1 MLDIS
6 AMYLSDPQQVTATNP
21 GGESLRTKLTR
32 WRSVPGS
39 EIWIMFVTHPTLL
52 HYMHLYS
59 LTCNKNYIIR
69 LQCKLSLHWTV
80 ALLGYR
86 VVFGTL

>member
-21 GGESLRTKLTR
+21 AGESLTTKLTR

-39 EIWIMFVTHPTLL
+39 KIWIMFLSFSIQ
-52 HYMHLYS
+52 HYSINIS
-59 LTCNKNYIIR
+59 LINKNDTSTMYSVGELNIG
-69 LQCKLSLHWTV
+69 Q
-80 ALLGYR
+80 
-86 VVFGTL
+86 

>member
-21 GGESLRTKLTR
+21 AGESLTTKLTR

-39 EIWIMFVTHPTLL
+39 EILITIMFLL
-52 HYMHLYS
+52 FSIQHYYINIS
-59 LTCNKNYIIR
+59 PINKNDTSTMYSVGEVNIG
-69 LQCKLSLHWTV
+69 QWH
-80 ALLGYR
+80 Y
-86 VVFGTL
+86 

>member
-21 GGESLRTKLTR
+21 AGESLTTKLTR

-39 EIWIMFVTHPTLL
+39 EILIMFLSFSIQQYHINI
-52 HYMHLYS
+52 S
-59 LTCNKNYIIR
+59 LINKNDTSTMYSVGEVNIG
-69 LQCKLSLHWTV
+69 QWH
-80 ALLGYR
+80 Y
-86 VVFGTL
+86 

>member
-21 GGESLRTKLTR
+21 AGESLTTKLTR

-39 EIWIMFVTHPTLL
+39 EIWIMFLSFSIQ
-52 HYMHLYS
+52 HYYINIS
-59 LTCNKNYIIR
+59 LINKNDTSTMY
-69 LQCKLSLHWTV
+69 SV
-80 ALLGYR
+80 G
-86 VVFGTL
+86 

>member
-21 GGESLRTKLTR
+21 AGESLTTKLTR

-39 EIWIMFVTHPTLL
+39 EILITIMFLL
-52 HYMHLYS
+52 LSIQHYYINIS
-59 LTCNKNYIIR
+59 PINKNNTSTMYSVGEVNIG
-69 LQCKLSLHWTV
+69 QWH
-80 ALLGYR
+80 Y
-86 VVFGTL
+86 